1 MDMRVGQMRKISG
14 FSALAAMLALSACQ
28 TIDFGGP
35 VAVAPPPVGAAE
47 GQWVGTDGVSVSSLN
62 NGSLRTSSAAT
73 GETLAQGSYVY
84 VDSRNISLTF
94 KSLVKQTT
102 VNANCAVVTPSQMN
116 CTSSSGAQ
124 FSLLRKAAAPV

>member
-1 MDMRVGQMRKISG
+1 MRKLTGI
-14 FSALAAMLALSACQ
+14 SALAAMLTLSACQ

-47 GQWVGTDGVSVSSLN
+47 GQWVSADGVAVSSLN
-62 NGSLRTSSAAT
+62 NGVLTTSSAAT
-73 GETLAQGSYVY
+73 GETLAQGSYLY
-84 VDSRNISLTF
+84 TDGRNISLTF

-102 VNANCAVVTPSQMN
+102 VNANCAVITPSQMN

-124 FSLLRKAAAPV
+124 FSLIRRAAAPA